1 MKTKIELRGLFIG
14 IEKERGKVIV
24 TTPFYI
30 DMYDFGFVQSGKDED
45 GYMRWSPKSK
55 EYI

>member
-14 IEKERGKVIV
+14 IEKEKGKVIV

-30 DMYDFGFVQSGKDED
+30 DLYEFGFVQSGKDED
-45 GYMRWSPKSK
+45 GYMRWTPKSK
-55 EYI
+55 EYM